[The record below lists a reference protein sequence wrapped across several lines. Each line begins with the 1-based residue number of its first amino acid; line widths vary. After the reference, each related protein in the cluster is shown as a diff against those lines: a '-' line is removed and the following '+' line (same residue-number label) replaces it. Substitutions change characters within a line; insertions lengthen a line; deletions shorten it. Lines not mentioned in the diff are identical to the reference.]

1 MHEVF
6 QAHKNIHIFL
16 LPALGMQQNPFMELH
31 SVAAEPVLSSNHDIL
46 LLCLRNPRN
55 HANI

>member
-31 SVAAEPVLSSNHDIL
+31 SVAAEPVL
-46 LLCLRNPRN
+46 
-55 HANI
+55 